1 MPMGMGTRA
10 HSMALYV
17 IMESPMQM
25 LPDAPSDYYEEEEC
39 TQFISAIPT
48 EWEDLKVLH
57 SEVGEHTVLARKNG
71 ENWYIGAITNWNPKS
86 FKISLDFLEEGDYQM
101 EFIRDGINADTR
113 AIDYVKKS
121 KTVNNS
127 QTLEID
133 LAPGGGWIARI
144 IKI

>member
-1 MPMGMGTRA
+1 
-10 HSMALYV
+10 
-17 IMESPMQM
+17 
-25 LPDAPSDYYEEEEC
+25 
-39 TQFISAIPT
+39 
-48 EWEDLKVLH
+48 
-57 SEVGEHTVLARKNG
+57 
-71 ENWYIGAITNWNPKS
+71 
-86 FKISLDFLEEGDYQM
+86 M